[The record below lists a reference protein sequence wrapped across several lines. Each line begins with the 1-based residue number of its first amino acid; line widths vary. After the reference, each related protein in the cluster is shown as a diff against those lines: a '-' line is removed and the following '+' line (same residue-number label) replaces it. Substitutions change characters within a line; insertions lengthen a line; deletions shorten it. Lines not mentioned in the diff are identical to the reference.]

1 MKIINP
7 FAKPKR
13 PPKCQKCGA
22 PILGDKKLF
31 IDGRLVCAKCKIM
44 SVSRFAKQ
52 IQYDGRNWRKNI
64 DKKLESEQERANQRA
79 IDVAISTQRETDAKI
94 K

>member
-7 FAKPKR
+7 FAKPKT
-13 PPKCQKCGA
+13 PPKCHKCGK
-22 PILGDKKLF
+22 PVLGNKKLF

-52 IQYDGRNWRKNI
+52 IRYDG
-64 DKKLESEQERANQRA
+64 KKLREDLLGKEDTEQKKADNRA
-79 IDVAISTQRETDAKI
+79 IDVAISTRGEMMLK
-94 K
+94 